1 MHAQGTLMDL
11 RTPLGLL
18 FALLGL
24 LLAGYGLVGDPA
36 VYAASLGFNVNLWWG
51 LAMLVFGVGM
61 VGAAFRR
68 KAQ

>member
-1 MHAQGTLMDL
+1 VDL

-24 LLAGYGLVGDPA
+24 LLAGYGLVGDPG

-51 LAMLVFGVGM
+51 LAMVVFGAGM
-61 VGAAFRR
+61 FGSTYR
-68 KAQ
+68 KKTQ

>member
-1 MHAQGTLMDL
+1 MDL

-24 LLAGYGLVGDPA
+24 LLAGYGLVGDPS

-51 LAMLVFGVGM
+51 LAMVVFG
-61 VGAAFRR
+61 ASAFSLARR
-68 KAQ
+68 GRRAKSTRT

>member
-1 MHAQGTLMDL
+1 MDL

-24 LLAGYGLVGDPA
+24 LLAGYGLIGDPS

-51 LAMLVFGVGM
+51 LAMFVFGVAM
-61 VGAAFRR
+61 SGAAYRN
-68 KAQ
+68 KAH

>member
-1 MHAQGTLMDL
+1 MGLDL

-24 LLAGYGLVGDPA
+24 LLAGYGLFGDPA
-36 VYAASLGFNVNLWWG
+36 VYAVSLGFNVNLWWG

-61 VGAAFRR
+61 LGAAFRW

>member
-1 MHAQGTLMDL
+1 MDL

-24 LLAGYGLVGDPA
+24 LLAGYGLVGDPS

-51 LAMLVFGVGM
+51 LAMVVFGAGM
-61 VGAAFRR
+61 FLLARR
-68 KAQ
+68 GRRTAPRA

>member
-1 MHAQGTLMDL
+1 MDL

-24 LLAGYGLVGDPA
+24 LLAGYGLVSDPGI
-36 VYAASLGFNVNLWWG
+36 YAASLNINVNLWAG
-51 LAMLVFGVGM
+51 SAMLVFGAGM
-61 VGAAFRR
+61 LGSVFRK